1 MKYEELAYALAEQ
14 QKKFEVEDEKP
25 VNRELIERVIMLLRL
40 NMPIFITGVR
50 RCGKSFLLHLIKERL
65 GLKAGQYFYIDFN
78 DERLT
83 GFKVED
89 FQKVIDFLSTEGYE
103 KGCYLFIDEIQE
115 VGKWEKWIE
124 RIRGQHPILITGSN
138 SKLMSKEIS
147 SLLTG
152 RSLNAWLTPFSFK
165 EFLAARGIPQ
175 EAWKSSLE
183 ARAKIKKAFSE
194 FLATGGFPKRV
205 VSGEKIIVSE
215 LFENILYRD
224 VIGKFGK
231 KLEKPIKEASLYL
244 LSNSGKNSSIRNVS
258 DAIGIKNQLT
268 VKNILNAFENAFLF
282 FFIGK
287 FDYSIKK
294 QIQNPKKAYCIDN
307 GFLTAVGFR
316 FSEDKGRLLENFV
329 AIELKRRGREIFY
342 SKDKRECDF
351 IIKEGIRV
359 AGAMQVC
366 YELNKE
372 NKEREL
378 NGLLE
383 AMDKFR
389 LKEGE
394 ILTYDDEETI
404 QNDGKKIRVIP
415 AWKWALQ

>member
-1 MKYEELAYALAEQ
+1 MKYEDLTYVLVEQ
-14 QKKFEVEDEKP
+14 QKKFDEEKEKP
-25 VNRELIERVIMLLRL
+25 IDRDMVEKVIRLLRL

-50 RCGKSFLLHLIKERL
+50 RCGKSVLLHLIKERIN
-65 GLKAGQYFYIDFN
+65 LKRKQYFYIDFN

-83 GFKVED
+83 DFKIDD
-89 FQKVIDFLSTEGYE
+89 FQKIIDFLNAEGYE
-103 KGCYLFIDEIQE
+103 KKCYLFIDEIQE

-124 RIRGQHPILITGSN
+124 RIREQHPILITGSN
-138 SKLMSKEIS
+138 SKLLSKEVS

-152 RSLNAWLTPFSFK
+152 RSLNSWLTPFSFK
-165 EFLAARGIPQ
+165 EFLATKGISYV
-175 EAWKSSLE
+175 AWKSSLE
-183 ARAKIKKAFSE
+183 VRAKIKKAFSE

-205 VSGEKIIVSE
+205 ISVEEIIVSE

-224 VIGKFGK
+224 VIGKFSK
-231 KLEKPIKEASLYL
+231 NLEKPIKETSLYL
-244 LSNSGKNSSIRNVS
+244 LSNSGKSISIRGVS
-258 DAIGIKNQLT
+258 DVIGVKNLLT
-268 VKNILNAFENAFLF
+268 IKNILNAFENAFLF

-294 QIQNPKKAYCIDN
+294 QTQNPKKAYCIDN
-307 GFLTAVGFR
+307 GFLTTMGFR

-329 AIELKRRGREIFY
+329 AIELKRKGQEIFY
-342 SKDKRECDF
+342 SKDKGECDF

-359 AGAMQVC
+359 TGAVQVC

-383 AMDKFR
+383 AMVKFR
-389 LKEGE
+389 LKEGT
-394 ILTYDDEETI
+394 ILTYDNEETI
-404 QNDGKKIRVIP
+404 QKDEKRIMVIP
-415 AWKWALQ
+415 VWKWILQ

>member
-14 QKKFEVEDEKP
+14 QNKFEEGKEKP
-25 VNRELIERVIMLLRL
+25 VKRELNEKAIMLLRL
-40 NMPIFITGVR
+40 NMPVFITGVR
-50 RCGKSFLLHLIKERL
+50 RCGKSFLLHLIKEKL
-65 GLKAGQYFYIDFN
+65 NLKNRQYFYIDFN

-83 GFKVED
+83 DFKVED
-89 FQKVIDFLSTEGYE
+89 FQKIIDFLNTEGYE
-103 KGCYLFIDEIQE
+103 KKCYMFIDEIQE
-115 VGKWEKWIE
+115 VDKWEKWIE
-124 RIRGQHPILITGSN
+124 RIREQHPILITGSN
-138 SKLMSKEIS
+138 SKLLSKEIS

-152 RSLNAWLTPFSFK
+152 RSINAGLTPFSFT
-165 EFLAARGIPQ
+165 EFLDAKGISQ

-194 FLATGGFPKRV
+194 FLATGGFPKRII
-205 VSGEKIIVSE
+205 SGEEIIVSE

-244 LSNSGKNSSIRNVS
+244 LSNSGKNSSIRS
-258 DAIGIKNQLT
+258 ISEAIGVKNQLT
-268 VKNILNAFENAFLF
+268 IKNILNAFENAFLF

-329 AIELKRRGREIFY
+329 AIELKRRGQEIFY
-342 SKDKRECDF
+342 SKDKGECDF

-359 AGAMQVC
+359 TGAMQVC

-383 AMDKFR
+383 AMNKFK
-389 LKEGE
+389 LKEGI
-394 ILTYDDEETI
+394 ILTYDEEKTV
-404 QNDGKKIRVIP
+404 QRDGKKIRAIP
-415 AWKWALQ
+415 CWKWVLQ

>member
-1 MKYEELAYALAEQ
+1 MKYEELAYALVEQ
-14 QKKFEVEDEKP
+14 QNKFEEEQEKP
-25 VNRELIERVIMLLRL
+25 VNREMIEKAIRLLRF
-40 NMPIFITGVR
+40 NMPVFITGVR
-50 RCGKSFLLHLIKERL
+50 RCGKSFLLHLIKEKL
-65 GLKAGQYFYIDFN
+65 NLKNRQYFYIDFN

-83 GFKVED
+83 DFKVED
-89 FQKVIDFLSTEGYE
+89 FQKVIDFLNTEGYE
-103 KGCYLFIDEIQE
+103 KKCYLFIDEIQE
-115 VGKWEKWIE
+115 VSKWEKWIE
-124 RIRGQHPILITGSN
+124 RIREQHPILITGSN
-138 SKLMSKEIS
+138 SKLLSKEIS

-165 EFLAARGIPQ
+165 EFLTAKGISY
-175 EAWKSSLE
+175 ATWKSSLE
-183 ARAKIKKAFSE
+183 ARAKIKKAFSD
-194 FLATGGFPKRV
+194 FLTTGGFPKRV
-205 VSGEKIIVSE
+205 VSGEKVIVSE

-231 KLEKPIKEASLYL
+231 NLEKPIKEASLYL
-244 LSNSGKNSSIRNVS
+244 LSNSGKNSSIRS
-258 DAIGIKNQLT
+258 ISEAIGVKNQLT

-307 GFLTAVGFR
+307 GFLSAVGFR

-329 AIELKRRGREIFY
+329 AIELKRRGQEIFY
-342 SKDKRECDF
+342 SKDRGECDF

-359 AGAMQVC
+359 TGAMQVC
-366 YELNKE
+366 YELSKD

-383 AMDKFR
+383 AMNKFK
-389 LKEGE
+389 LKPKF
-394 ILTYDDEETI
+394 DS
-404 QNDGKKIRVIP
+404 
-415 AWKWALQ
+415 